1 MTGLGDIKM
10 DDFVIGQEATIV
22 KSFTEKD
29 VELFSK
35 LSNDNNPVHLNEEY
49 DKNTIFNDRIAYGK
63 YYKAVCSGTMHSWQ
77 N

>member
-1 MTGLGDIKM
+1 M

-35 LSNDNNPVHLNEEY
+35 LSNDNNPVHLNEEH
-49 DKNTIFNDRIAYGK
+49 DKNTIFNGRIAYRTFSN
-63 YYKAVCSGTMHSWQ
+63 AICNVLEHSRQ